1 MKTNK
6 LWVAQTNSLAL
17 ALAECHPHAYAN
29 ADHCLYIATEC
40 PYGAVEVTDAL
51 IPYLTE
57 SDWAWI
63 YAESDKI
70 RQEQEEQ
77 YHEEIQRAQ
86 EEFLA
91 RFEADL
97 KSAIAEGENGEPEK
111 DEHTGAGSAE
121 N

>member
-1 MKTNK
+1 MKANK

-17 ALAECHPHAYAN
+17 ALAETHPHAYAN
-29 ADHCLYIATEC
+29 ADHCLYIASEC

-91 RFEADL
+91 RFEKEL
-97 KSAIAEGENGEPEK
+97 KAAGDEG
-111 DEHTGAGSAE
+111 
-121 N
+121 

>member
-1 MKTNK
+1 MKANK
-6 LWVAQTNSLAL
+6 LWVAQTNSRAL
-17 ALAECHPHAYAN
+17 ALAETHPHAYAN
-29 ADHCLYIATEC
+29 ADHCLYIASEC

-91 RFEADL
+91 RFEKEL
-97 KSAIAEGENGEPEK
+97 KAAG
-111 DEHTGAGSAE
+111 DEARE
-121 N
+121 

>member
-1 MKTNK
+1 MIANK

-17 ALAECHPHAYAN
+17 ALAEAHPHAYAN
-29 ADHCLYIATEC
+29 ADHCLYIASEC

-57 SDWAWI
+57 RDWVWI

-91 RFEADL
+91 RFEKEL
-97 KSAIAEGENGEPEK
+97 KAAG
-111 DEHTGAGSAE
+111 DEARA
-121 N
+121 

>member
-1 MKTNK
+1 MKANK

-17 ALAECHPHAYAN
+17 ALAETHPHAYAN

-57 SDWAWI
+57 RDWAWI

-70 RQEQEEQ
+70 RQEQEEL
-77 YHEEIQRAQ
+77 YREEIQRAQ

-91 RFEADL
+91 RFEKEL
-97 KSAIAEGENGEPEK
+97 KAAG
-111 DEHTGAGSAE
+111 DEARA
-121 N
+121 

>member
-1 MKTNK
+1 MKANK

-17 ALAECHPHAYAN
+17 ALAEAHPHAYAN
-29 ADHCLYIATEC
+29 ADHCLYIASEC

-57 SDWAWI
+57 RDWVWI

-91 RFEADL
+91 RFEKEL
-97 KSAIAEGENGEPEK
+97 KAAG
-111 DEHTGAGSAE
+111 DEARA
-121 N
+121 

>member
-1 MKTNK
+1 MKANK

-17 ALAECHPHAYAN
+17 ALAEAHPHAYAN
-29 ADHCLYIATEC
+29 ADHCLYIASEC

-91 RFEADL
+91 RFEKEL
-97 KSAIAEGENGEPEK
+97 KA
-111 DEHTGAGSAE
+111 AGSIPQSADG
-121 N
+121 

>member
-1 MKTNK
+1 MKANK

-17 ALAECHPHAYAN
+17 ALAETHPHAYAN
-29 ADHCLYIATEC
+29 ADHCLYIASEC
-40 PYGAVEVTDAL
+40 PCGAVEVTDAL

-91 RFEADL
+91 RFEKEL
-97 KSAIAEGENGEPEK
+97 KAAGDEG
-111 DEHTGAGSAE
+111 
-121 N
+121 

>member
-1 MKTNK
+1 MKANK

-17 ALAECHPHAYAN
+17 ALAETHPHAYAN
-29 ADHCLYIATEC
+29 ADHCLYIGAEK
-40 PYGAVEVTDAL
+40 PEGAVEVTDAL

-70 RQEQEEQ
+70 RQEQEEL

-91 RFEADL
+91 RFEKEL
-97 KSAIAEGENGEPEK
+97 KAAG
-111 DEHTGAGSAE
+111 DEALA
-121 N
+121 

>member
-1 MKTNK
+1 MKANK

-17 ALAECHPHAYAN
+17 ALAETHPHAYAN

-70 RQEQEEQ
+70 RQEQEEL
-77 YHEEIQRAQ
+77 YREEIQRAQ

-91 RFEADL
+91 RFEKEL
-97 KSAIAEGENGEPEK
+97 KAAG
-111 DEHTGAGSAE
+111 DEARA
-121 N
+121 

>member
-1 MKTNK
+1 MKANK

-17 ALAECHPHAYAN
+17 ALAETHPHAYAN
-29 ADHCLYIATEC
+29 ADHCLYIASEC

-91 RFEADL
+91 RFEKEL
-97 KSAIAEGENGEPEK
+97 KAAVDK
-111 DEHTGAGSAE
+111 ARA
-121 N
+121 